1 MKHKIINQKN
11 VSILTISED
20 ISKLDAPL
28 IEACTKE
35 LAEMKSSLTII
46 NFKEVNNIDNIV
58 LRELTVLQHEIRKS
72 ESVLKIV
79 GLKPAVKNYLI
90 DKGVIRQN
98 EIKST
103 LDEALKSL

>member
-1 MKHKIINQKN
+1 MKHKLINQKN

-20 ISKLDAPL
+20 ISKVDAPL
-28 IEACTKE
+28 IEECIKE
-35 LAEMKSSLTII
+35 LSGIKSTLTII
-46 NFKEVNNIDNIV
+46 NFKEVNSIDNIV

-90 DKGVIRQN
+90 EKGIVRQS
-98 EIKST
+98 EIKSS
-103 LDEALKSL
+103 LDEALRSP

>member
-1 MKHKIINQKN
+1 MKHKLINQKN

-20 ISKLDAPL
+20 IVKEDGPAL
-28 IEACTKE
+28 EACARE
-35 LAEMKSSLTII
+35 LSEKKSILTII
-46 NFKEVNNIDNIV
+46 NFKEVNSIEAVV

-90 DKGVIRQN
+90 EKGIIRQS
-98 EIKST
+98 EIKAT
-103 LDEALKSL
+103 LDEALRT